1 MAKKNDTTAAP
12 APEKETPVV
21 ATAPVEIPAVET
33 PSEVETPTIEAPTV
47 RRGRGRPKGS
57 GGAAPVSPS
66 AAGAAATKAKPGRP
80 KKNARVSVDASA
92 LAKQIQGLHAI
103 AALGTGIPEF
113 NLRDDEAEILGQAVS
128 AVCEEYDLS
137 LSGKTGAALQL
148 LAAAA
153 MVYAPRVM
161 MIKARVALANAE
173 AQIAAQ
179 AAAAQNTG
187 GAPGTPLHVVGGSD
201 GPLSH

>member
-21 ATAPVEIPAVET
+21 AAAVETPVVET

-113 NLRDDEAEILGQAVS
+113 NLQDSEAEMLGQAVS

-187 GAPGTPLHVVGGSD
+187 GVPGTPLHVVGGSD

>member
-12 APEKETPVV
+12 APEKKEAPAVTVAAETPVV
-21 ATAPVEIPAVET
+21 ET
-33 PSEVETPTIEAPTV
+33 PSVVETPTIEAPTV

-66 AAGAAATKAKPGRP
+66 AAGAAVTKGKPGRP

-113 NLRDDEAEILGQAVS
+113 NLQDSEAEMLGQAVS

-173 AQIAAQ
+173 AQVRAHE
-179 AAAAQNTG
+179 AAQNA
-187 GAPGTPLHVVGGSD
+187 GAASGAPLHVVGGTD

>member
-1 MAKKNDTTAAP
+1 MATNKKGTTTAAP
-12 APEKETPVV
+12 AQEKETPVV
-21 ATAPVEIPAVET
+21 AAVETPVVET
-33 PSEVETPTIEAPTV
+33 PSEVETPESSAPV
-47 RRGRGRPKGS
+47 RRGRGRPRRDGS
-57 GGAAPVSPS
+57 GAAPVSPS
-66 AAGAAATKAKPGRP
+66 AAGAAATKGKPGRP

-113 NLRDDEAEILGQAVS
+113 NLRDDEAEMLGQAVS

-161 MIKARVALANAE
+161 MVKARVALANAE
-173 AQIAAQ
+173 AQVRAHE
-179 AAAAQNTG
+179 AAQNA
-187 GAPGTPLHVVGGSD
+187 GAQAGTPLHVVGGSD
-201 GPLSH
+201 GSLSH